1 MRSSSETSDCAICLE
16 NKVGLIAELSC
27 GHIYHYRCIEEW
39 VNKKNNVLRC
49 CCICEKN
56 TEIVNIIGEEPEE
69 QKLVNTEQV
78 DDTNYLTYYS
88 NTQSNIYR
96 NNQVAPTQPII
107 NRQQMVNRQQI
118 QPIANRQPRQYRPS
132 YFDLFCCNIL

>member
-78 DDTNYLTYYS
+78 DDNYLTYYS

-96 NNQVAPTQPII
+96 NNQVAPTQP
-107 NRQQMVNRQQI
+107 MVNRRQI
-118 QPIANRQPRQYRPS
+118 QPIANRQPIQYRPS